1 MNTIEKR
8 IDLIS
13 DISSKQFD
21 TIRVFNSLKLDGY
34 FKKLGCTQQN
44 LSNDKIIHFKL
55 HYKRFNGNVCITL
68 LNENRYL
75 ILITDSHWTTIKTIR
90 NIQENKIVQNIFELI
105 HSIGYS

>member
-8 IDLIS
+8 LDLIS
-13 DISSKQFD
+13 DITSKSFD
-21 TIRVFNSLKLDGY
+21 TIRVFNLLKCDRY
-34 FKKLGCTQQN
+34 FKKLGCNQPN

-75 ILITDSHWTTIKTIR
+75 ILITDSHWTTIRIIR
-90 NIQENKIVQNIFELI
+90 NIQETKIVQSIFELI
-105 HSIGYS
+105 HSIDA